1 MKKRFRQII
10 TICLA
15 MAMLIS
21 GLHFDSLK
29 VTSYFAESNSPK
41 NSGVIR
47 EADPLT
53 VVAHLREGKE
63 EYRSVSNVVE
73 RKNERESRSD
83 FRGNLFLVIPAI
95 ALFII
100 LLAVFLKEY
109 QILGNALSFIFIIV
123 SYMHEQDGKKAEIA

>member
-29 VTSYFAESNSPK
+29 VTSYFAESNFPK

-47 EADPLT
+47 EADPLA
-53 VVAHLREGKE
+53 VVAHIREGKE

-73 RKNERESRSD
+73 RKYEKESRTD
-83 FRGNLFLVIPAI
+83 ARGNLFLPAFTI
-95 ALFII
+95 ALSMF
-100 LLAVFLKEY
+100 LLAAFLKECE
-109 QILGNALSFIFIIV
+109 ILGNAISFIFIIV
-123 SYMHEQDGKKAEIA
+123 SYIHEQDGEKAEIA

>member
-29 VTSYFAESNSPK
+29 VTSYFAESNFPK

-73 RKNERESRSD
+73 RKNEKENRTD
-83 FRGNLFLVIPAI
+83 LRGNLFCFPAI
-95 ALFII
+95 ALFIT

-123 SYMHEQDGKKAEIA
+123 SYIHEQDGEKAEIA